1 MVMEILTHVTLEN
14 VVSRNLFDMWEK
26 EDRDIE
32 EMTVQENDM
41 VIEMVF
47 HVSILSDLYFLETCT
62 RNIEIGISQLLGT
75 LEVLDVIVVV

>member
-32 EMTVQENDM
+32 EMTVRENDM

-62 RNIEIGISQLLGT
+62 RNSEIGISQLLGT